1 MKYKISHPTKN
12 VNCDINLPASKS
24 ISNRL
29 LIIQA
34 LSKKKFKISNLSSC
48 DDTKNLSKAIKLSQN
63 TIDAGHGGS
72 TFRFLTALLCLQHNK
87 ESVLTGS
94 SRIKKRP
101 IRVLVEALRELGAKI
116 EYLEKEGFP
125 PLRILGTKLNGG
137 YVKINGEIS
146 SQFISALLM
155 IAPALNK
162 GIKLKI
168 TGKLVSE
175 SYIRM
180 TLRLMSEFNI
190 IWTWIDNVITIKK
203 QDYITKNYTVES
215 DWSSASFW
223 FQIAALSRTC
233 DIRLKGLRKDSI
245 QGDIKIMEIFSKLG
259 VESSFKNKIL
269 ILKRKKRS
277 AFYKKIDLIETPDLY
292 QPLRCT
298 IFAKK
303 IKTEIIGT
311 QTLKYK
317 ESDRTNAVE
326 TELTRLNSNRII
338 KTYQDHRMAMS
349 FAPLCLK
356 IEEVIINDIEVVSK
370 SYPKFWDDLSKGGFI
385 ISPLSD

>member
-1 MKYKISHPTKN
+1 
-12 VNCDINLPASKS
+12 
-24 ISNRL
+24 
-29 LIIQA
+29 
-34 LSKKKFKISNLSSC
+34 
-48 DDTKNLSKAIKLSQN
+48 
-63 TIDAGHGGS
+63 
-72 TFRFLTALLCLQHNK
+72 
-87 ESVLTGS
+87 
-94 SRIKKRP
+94 
-101 IRVLVEALRELGAKI
+101 
-116 EYLEKEGFP
+116 
-125 PLRILGTKLNGG
+125 
-137 YVKINGEIS
+137 
-146 SQFISALLM
+146 
-155 IAPALNK
+155 
-162 GIKLKI
+162 
-168 TGKLVSE
+168 
-175 SYIRM
+175 
-180 TLRLMSEFNI
+180 
-190 IWTWIDNVITIKK
+190 
-203 QDYITKNYTVES
+203 
-215 DWSSASFW
+215 
-223 FQIAALSRTC
+223 
-233 DIRLKGLRKDSI
+233 
-245 QGDIKIMEIFSKLG
+245 MEIFSKLG

-277 AFYKKIDLIETPDLY
+277 VFYKKIDLIETPDLY